1 MILAA
6 NKTGIRL
13 EAFFPTENEDE
24 LAGYQPLSGALAP
37 FAAEDG
43 DEMEKIMLWDG
54 REDIGYVDEVDI
66 KMVELAMCGN

>member
-1 MILAA
+1 MI
-6 NKTGIRL
+6 
-13 EAFFPTENEDE
+13 